1 MAFTAAISAVCIF
14 HSANFSALNYAIFQ
28 VLQVTLINETGCLIE
43 SVAEKLIFTPSLQ
56 QV

>member
-1 MAFTAAISAVCIF
+1 M
-14 HSANFSALNYAIFQ
+14 NYAIFQ